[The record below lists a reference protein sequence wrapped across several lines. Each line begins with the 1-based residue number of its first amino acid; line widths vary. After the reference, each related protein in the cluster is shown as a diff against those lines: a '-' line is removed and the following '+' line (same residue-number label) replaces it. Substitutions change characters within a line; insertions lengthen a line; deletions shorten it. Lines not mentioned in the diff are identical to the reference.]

1 MLAATFKHQHEL
13 TARISQKNMLPS
25 LFAGLVKSCT
35 HSRGIFYLEKSEIK
49 KRIIALQQEHR
60 DLDDVIAALADKG
73 AHAQLQLQRMKK
85 RKLALRD
92 FINRLEA
99 LLVPDIIA

>member
-1 MLAATFKHQHEL
+1 
-13 TARISQKNMLPS
+13 MLPS
-25 LFAGLVKSCT
+25 LFAGLVESYT
-35 HSRGIFYLEKSEIK
+35 HSRGIIYLDQSEIK

-60 DLDDVIAALADKG
+60 DLDDAITALADKG
-73 AHAQLQLQRMKK
+73 AHDQLQLQRMKK